1 MRVVPHYVL
10 LKKNYEV
17 TQTTFLQVVLDMLRV
32 ILSYVVRRALSS
44 VFWLMSFQSDQF
56 LEDFNVFGTVRISQS
71 CRFQIL
77 DRSLMIG

>member
-44 VFWLMSFQSDQF
+44 VFLAYELM
-56 LEDFNVFGTVRISQS
+56 LESVNRVDFKYWTAP
-71 CRFQIL
+71 
-77 DRSLMIG
+77 